1 MMIIE
6 TISAFAILG
15 IAILFLNPGHLAM
28 PETLVSMLIVSFII
42 SFLTFAAY
50 LFREK
55 ASDEREAVHI
65 LTAGRISY
73 LVGVGALIAGIIFQ
87 ALQHEIDPWLVIALC
102 AMVFSKLLSRIYSRF
117 KM

>member
-1 MMIIE
+1 MIVE
-6 TISAFAILG
+6 TFSAIVILA
-15 IAILFLNPGHLAM
+15 IAIVFLNPGHLAM
-28 PETLVSMLIVSFII
+28 PDSVVSMLIVGLII

-55 ASDEREAVHI
+55 STDERESLHI

-73 LVGVGALIAGIIFQ
+73 LVGVGTLILGIIMQ
-87 ALQHEIDPWLVIALC
+87 ALKHEIDPWLVIALC
-102 AMVFSKLLSRIYSRF
+102 AMIFSKLLSRIYSQI

>member
-1 MMIIE
+1 MIIE
-6 TISAFAILG
+6 TISAIAILG

-28 PETLVSMLIVSFII
+28 PDTMVSMLIVTLII

-55 ASDEREAVHI
+55 SSDEREAIHI

-73 LVGVGALIAGIIFQ
+73 LVGVGTLILGVISQ
-87 ALQHEIDPWLVIALC
+87 AIKHDIDPWIVIALC
-102 AMVFSKLLSRIYSRF
+102 AMVLSKLLSRIYSNL